1 MPEVPT
7 PRDDGFAMPAE
18 FAPHQGTLMAWPAR
32 DEWWGAL
39 LNAARDEWAGVAR
52 AVAAFEPVTMVCN
65 PGQADDVRGRCGAG
79 VEPLEIPIDDS
90 WMRDNG
96 PIFVTDG
103 GGNVALVHFRFNSWG
118 EKFLP
123 YDKDA
128 SVPEALAS
136 HLGVRRYQAPF
147 VLEGGS
153 FFADGEG
160 TLLTT
165 EQCLLNPNR
174 NPSMTREEIED
185 GLRSFLGVDTVIWL
199 PHGLVEDR
207 DTDGHVDGLA
217 QYVRSGTVMVSVAAG
232 SDDPNAARFEEDRS
246 VLGTLADVRG
256 RSIEVLDGP
265 VNAWAEIDGVGR
277 VVIPYLN
284 FYVVNGGV
292 IVPVG
297 GVPEDEAALE
307 VIGKAFPDREV
318 VGVPAALISHG
329 GGGPHCITQ
338 QIPAGSFVS

>member
-1 MPEVPT
+1 
-7 PRDDGFAMPAE
+7 
-18 FAPHQGTLMAWPAR
+18 
-32 DEWWGAL
+32 
-39 LNAARDEWAGVAR
+39 
-52 AVAAFEPVTMVCN
+52 MVCN
-65 PGQADDVRGRCGAG
+65 PGQADDVRRRCGSG
-79 VEPLEIPIDDS
+79 VEPLELPIDDS

-96 PIFVTDG
+96 PIFVTDDD
-103 GGNVALVHFRFNSWG
+103 GNVALVQFRFNSWG

-123 YDKDA
+123 YDDDA
-128 SVPEALAS
+128 RVPEALAS

-153 FFADGEG
+153 FFVDGEG
-160 TLLTT
+160 TVLTT

-185 GLRSFLGVDTVIWL
+185 GLRSFLGVDTLIWL

-217 QYVRSGTVMVSVAAG
+217 QYVRPGAVMMSVAAG
-232 SDDPNAARFEEDRS
+232 DEDPNAARFEEDRA
-246 VLGTLADVRG
+246 VLARAADPRG
-256 RSIEVLDGP
+256 RSLEVLDGP

-284 FYVVNGGV
+284 FYLVNGGV
-292 IVPVG
+292 VVPVG
-297 GVPEDEAALE
+297 GIPEDDVALE
-307 VIGKAFPDREV
+307 LIGKAFPDREA
-318 VGVPAALISHG
+318 VGVPAALISNG

-338 QIPAGSFVS
+338 QIPAGTFLS

>member
-1 MPEVPT
+1 MQEMPA
-7 PRDDGFAMPAE
+7 PREDGFAMPAE

-39 LNAARDEWAGVAR
+39 LDAAKDEWAGVAR

-65 PGQADDVRGRCGAG
+65 PGLSDDVRRRCGAG
-79 VEPLEIPIDDS
+79 VDPLELSIDDS

-96 PIFVTDG
+96 PIFVTDAA
-103 GGNVALVHFRFNSWG
+103 GNVALVQFRFNSWG

-123 YDKDA
+123 YDNDA
-128 SVPEALAS
+128 RVPEGLAS
-136 HLGVRRYQAPF
+136 HLGVRRYQAPL

-153 FFADGEG
+153 FFVDGEG

-165 EQCLLNPNR
+165 EQCLLDPNR
-174 NPSMTREEIED
+174 NPSLSRDEIEE

-217 QYVRSGTVMVSVAAG
+217 QYIHPGVVMVSVAAG
-232 SDDPNAARFEEDRS
+232 DDDPNAERFGEDRA
-246 VLGTLADVRG
+246 VLARAKDSRG

-265 VNAWAEIDGVGR
+265 VNAWAEVEGVGR

-292 IVPVG
+292 VVPVG

-307 VIGKAFPDREV
+307 VVGKAFPDREV